1 MSRGTRERDADAAP
15 RDWHRHGRAE
25 HRWPAIA
32 AVVVALLLYASLPSD
47 FTPWLRYSVVGLCVL
62 LIIPLVVLNPLRLS
76 RQTQWSRRAS
86 TALAV
91 ILAVAN
97 QIALVEL
104 IVLLLQ
110 ADSDSD
116 GTLLLAA
123 TQVWCTHV
131 ISYALL
137 YWELDRGGPVV
148 RATAPRSEIP
158 AADIRFPQ
166 DEDADAVEE
175 VAAGSSIRSGW
186 TAGFIDYLYFS
197 LSNTMAFSPPDA
209 LPLTGRMKVLVG
221 LQSLA
226 GFVVLV
232 LVIARAVSL
241 LG

>member
-1 MSRGTRERDADAAP
+1 M
-15 RDWHRHGRAE
+15 
-25 HRWPAIA
+25 
-32 AVVVALLLYASLPSD
+32 
-47 FTPWLRYSVVGLCVL
+47 
-62 LIIPLVVLNPLRLS
+62 
-76 RQTQWSRRAS
+76 
-86 TALAV
+86 
-91 ILAVAN
+91 
-97 QIALVEL
+97 
-104 IVLLLQ
+104 
-110 ADSDSD
+110 
-116 GTLLLAA
+116 
-123 TQVWCTHV
+123 WCTHV